1 MLTSG
6 PPHRGSSICTCHWQ
20 LSEDRLGTPRS
31 GFQPLLSQN
40 NHQHQAHHCQ
50 IVVIASSAENRH
62 LAAKWVCPR
71 PYSEGQQ
78 LTDVISS
85 SANNQQ
91 ATAPPPSSPQAP
103 NNSNPSAS
111 ADGIEL
117 VPPSTQ
123 PPLENE
129 RTWVHLSTSMRHPP
143 SSPQAPILLLQR
155 PQPPEAFCLG
165 RRNRPSPPL
174 HPAAF
179 AKRNDPGRPIDLGD
193 APPPPFSP
201 QAPNHLEPSASAD
214 GIDHLPPYTQL
225 PLQNETTRVD
235 PSTSATHPPRFSPQ
249 APNHLEPSA
258 SADGI
263 DHLPPYTQL
272 PFENETT
279 RVDPSTSATH
289 PPRSL
294 PRPPTTWSLL
304 PRPTESTIS
313 PPTPSCLCKTKR
325 PGSTHRPRRR
335 TPPPFSPQAPNHL
348 EPSASADGIDH
359 LPPYTQL
366 PFENETTRVDPSTS
380 ATHPPFSLQAPSL
393 PLDRF
398 FLSGWRVDWFFL
410 SGW

>member
-91 ATAPPPSSPQAP
+91 ATAPPPLLSPGPQ
-103 NNSNPSAS
+103 
-111 ADGIEL
+111 
-117 VPPSTQ
+117 Q
-123 PPLENE
+123 LE
-129 RTWVHLSTSMRHPP
+129 S
-143 SSPQAPILLLQR
+143 
-155 PQPPEAFCLG
+155 FCLG
-165 RRNRPSPPL
+165 RRNRACPPL

-179 AKRNDPGRPIDLGD
+179 GKRKDLGPPINLD
-193 APPPPFSP
+193 EAPPLLSPGPHPPASAFVFIGL
-201 QAPNHLEPSASAD
+201 APNHLEPSASAD

-272 PFENETT
+272 PFENKTTRVDPSTSATHPPPFSPQAPNHLEPSASADGIDHLPPYTQLPLQNETT

-289 PPRSL
+289 PPPRSL

-313 PPTPSCLCKTKR
+313 PPTPSCLLKTKQ

-335 TPPPFSPQAPNHL
+335 TPPSLSRPPASRLIAFFYRVGESIGFFYRVADLRPLSPPQPTTGVQPPPPRPIDPN
-348 EPSASADGIDH
+348 
-359 LPPYTQL
+359 
-366 PFENETTRVDPSTS
+366 RVEYI
-380 ATHPPFSLQAPSL
+380 
-393 PLDRF
+393 F
-398 FLSGWRVDWFFL
+398 FLGW
-410 SGW
+410 

>member
-6 PPHRGSSICTCHWQ
+6 PPHRGSSICTCHWR

-62 LAAKWVCPR
+62 CSPYLSPAHLAAKWVCPC

-103 NNSNPSAS
+103 NNSNPSAL

-129 RTWVHLSTSMRHPP
+129 RTWVHLSTSTRHPP
-143 SSPQAPILLLQR
+143 SSPQAPILLLERLFLSGWPPTTRSLLPRPTESTISPPTPSCLWKTKQPGSTHR
-155 PQPPEAFCLG
+155 PRRRTPPPPFSPQAPNHLKPSASANGIDHLPPYTQLPLENETTRAPNHLKPSASADGIDHLPPFTQLPLENDTTRVDLSTSATHPPILSPGPQPPEAFCLG

-179 AKRNDPGRPIDLGD
+179 GKRHDPGRPIDLGD
-193 APPPPFSP
+193 APPLLSPGPQPP
-201 QAPNHLEPSASAD
+201 A
-214 GIDHLPPYTQL
+214 
-225 PLQNETTRVD
+225 
-235 PSTSATHPPRFSPQ
+235 
-249 APNHLEPSA
+249 
-258 SADGI
+258 
-263 DHLPPYTQL
+263 
-272 PFENETT
+272 
-279 RVDPSTSATH
+279 
-289 PPRSL
+289 
-294 PRPPTTWSLL
+294 
-304 PRPTESTIS
+304 
-313 PPTPSCLCKTKR
+313 
-325 PGSTHRPRRR
+325 
-335 TPPPFSPQAPNHL
+335 
-348 EPSASADGIDH
+348 
-359 LPPYTQL
+359 
-366 PFENETTRVDPSTS
+366 
-380 ATHPPFSLQAPSL
+380 
-393 PLDRF
+393 
-398 FLSGWRVDWFFL
+398 
-410 SGW
+410 